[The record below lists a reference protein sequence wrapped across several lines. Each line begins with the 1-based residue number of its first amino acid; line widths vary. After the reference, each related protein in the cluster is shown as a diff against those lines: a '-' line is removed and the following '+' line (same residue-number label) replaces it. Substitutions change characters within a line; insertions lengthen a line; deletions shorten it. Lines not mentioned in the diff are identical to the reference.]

1 MADYLLGDDQL
12 EKARKGCDTCVGGG
26 CMTTIKLATVLKGA
40 IGFKEGNVNETFRG
54 QVLLDDGAVRQAVIK
69 DLDLIQLCNELLA
82 HSLARRVGLPIPD
95 CFLGLVRQNVL
106 ATNVAPSLSDGARL
120 VFVSVDVKVPNVT
133 YRWTGS
139 DVAGRKALLDQIVK
153 WGDLGHLYAY
163 DAWIANIDRHP
174 GNLLL
179 GGKDEVWLID
189 HGHSFTGPNWQPP
202 QLDPNQEYAN
212 RLSDWLTGHLST
224 DQKASR
230 AQEAKNLS
238 DGLGNVDFAEVSAAS
253 LISKLLPAT
262 HLSAL
267 ETFLEKRI
275 LKVPAH
281 ACKAL
286 GVLT

>member
-1 MADYLLGDDQL
+1 
-12 EKARKGCDTCVGGG
+12 
-26 CMTTIKLATVLKGA
+26 MTTIKLATVLKGA
-40 IGFKEGNVNETFRG
+40 IGFKEGNINETFRG
-54 QVLLDDGAVRQAVIK
+54 QVLLDDGAIRQAVIK

-95 CFLGLVRQNVL
+95 CFLGLVRHDVL
-106 ATNVAPSLSDGARL
+106 ATKVAPSLADGARL

-139 DVAGRKALLDQIVK
+139 DDAGRKALFEQIIK
-153 WGDLGHLYAY
+153 WGNLGDLYGY

-202 QLDPNQEYAN
+202 QLDPDQEYTN
-212 RLSDWLTGHLST
+212 RLSDWLTGHLSAA
-224 DQKASR
+224 QKASR
-230 AQEAKNLS
+230 AREAKNLS
-238 DGLGNVDFAEVSAAS
+238 ERLGQMDFAEVSAAS
-253 LISKLLPAT
+253 LISKLLPAA
-262 HLSAL
+262 HLTAL
-267 ETFLEKRI
+267 EMFLEKRI
-275 LKVPAH
+275 PKVPAH

-286 GVLT
+286 GVPVMI